1 MDYSTARLHNL
12 LIRVYKS
19 ASTDVPELDINK
31 SISKDDL
38 KRLFFRESD
47 FRLIKSPNP
56 YFKSNGESFSLT
68 KNAKDKISQY
78 IKNHDEHKN
87 EDCQRD
93 EFIRLFEDAAA
104 LVHELS
110 SGGYEEFN
118 KKIDLVSPLAPPLHW
133 KYQPEYEE
141 YLLINSE
148 QIPENDLHKFY
159 DHYHMLEDLYWFITD
174 NPKKKRIDSYL
185 GDVNLRHE
193 FEFPVYSRRWGHFD
207 RYMVSR
213 SLDGWNVDF
222 LMTGGKGDKEGSAI
236 IHCLRHDSINYPTHV
251 GSFFEEIWE
260 FADSK
265 EVAVDKIADLMCQLA
280 EWISNTE
287 KGTPE
292 LDFED
297 E

>member
-1 MDYSTARLHNL
+1 
-12 LIRVYKS
+12 
-19 ASTDVPELDINK
+19 VPELDINK
-31 SISKDDL
+31 TISKDVL

-47 FRLIKSPNP
+47 FRLINSPNP

-78 IKNHDEHKN
+78 IKNHNEHKN

-93 EFIRLFEDAAA
+93 EFIRLFEDATA
-104 LVHELS
+104 LVQELS
-110 SGGYEEFN
+110 SRGYEEFN

-185 GDVNLRHE
+185 GDINLGQE
-193 FEFPVYSRRWGHFD
+193 FEFQVYSRRWGHYD
-207 RYMVSR
+207 RYMVYR
-213 SLDGWNVDF
+213 TLDGWNVDF

-236 IHCLRHDSINYPTHV
+236 IYCLRHDSINYPTHI

-265 EVAVDKIADLMCQLA
+265 EVAVDKIATLMHRLA
-280 EWISNTE
+280 EWISITE
-287 KGTPE
+287 QGTPE
-292 LDFED
+292 LDFEV